1 MAGVYH
7 FFLIFDFLIY
17 VPFIINNYTN
27 QIYFREKYSEIVKT
41 HELVH
46 VILETKIS
54 EKVKTCV
61 CM

>member
-7 FFLIFDFLIY
+7 FFLIFDLLIY
-17 VPFIINNYTN
+17 VPFIINNTN

>member
-7 FFLIFDFLIY
+7 FFLIFDLLIY
-17 VPFIINNYTN
+17 VPFIINNTN

-54 EKVKTCV
+54 EKVKTCI